1 MFIEDGLGSGER
13 ILLRTTGLTKR
24 YGGVVAI
31 DRVDLT
37 LRSGEVCGVI
47 GLSGLYDFLPQASDA
62 GNTRAIG
69 G

>member
-1 MFIEDGLGSGER
+1 MFIEDGLGSRER
-13 ILLRTTGLTKR
+13 ILLRATGLTKR

-47 GLSGLYDFLPQASDA
+47 GPNGAGKSTLVGLLRGRP
-62 GNTRAIG
+62 
-69 G
+69 